1 MSVVRIG
8 LDIAKS
14 VFQLHGVDARGKAVL
29 TKKLSRSEV
38 LTYFANLPPWVG
50 IEACAGS
57 HYWARELIKLG
68 HDARL
73 MAAEFVIPYRM
84 SGKNDANDAVAI
96 CEAVGR
102 PKMRFVAVKSE
113 EAQAVL
119 GVHRARALTV
129 SERTALVNQ
138 VRGLLGEFGI
148 VTGTGIA
155 QARRLLGEIGAGARQ
170 LPALARETLGELHD
184 RLRDLDA
191 RILAY
196 DRKITHLASESEPAR
211 RLMKIEGVGPVT
223 ATAIVASVGN
233 ARVFDSGRQFAAW
246 LGLTPRQYS
255 SGGKTVLGPITK
267 RGDVVLRTLLIHG
280 TRAVLRLTAERA
292 DAKSRWVEALK
303 ARSCANV
310 AAVALAAKNARII
323 WAMLARGAGHRV
335 PGRLKRRRI

>member
-38 LTYFANLPPWVG
+38 LTYFANLPPCLVG

-138 VRGLLGEFGI
+138 VRGLLAEFGI

-196 DRKITHLASESEPAR
+196 DRKITYLASESEPAR

-233 ARVFDSGRQFAAW
+233 ARAFDSGRQFAAW

-267 RGDVVLRTLLIHG
+267 RGDVTLRTLLIHG
-280 TRAVLRLTAERA
+280 TRAVLRLTSERT
-292 DAKSRWVEALK
+292 DRKSRWVEALK

-310 AAVALAAKNARII
+310 AAVALAAKNAHII
-323 WAMLARGAGHRV
+323 WAMLTRGTEYRAA
-335 PGRLKRRRI
+335 

>member
-14 VFQLHGVDARGKAVL
+14 VFQLHGVDGRGKVVL
-29 TKKLSRSEV
+29 TRKLSRSEV
-38 LTYFANLPPWVG
+38 LPFFANLSPCQVG

-73 MAAEFVIPYRM
+73 IAAAFAIPYRM
-84 SGKNDANDAVAI
+84 SGKNDANDAAAI
-96 CEAVGR
+96 CEALGR
-102 PKMRFVAVKSE
+102 PHMRFVPVKSE

-119 GVHRARALTV
+119 TVHRARALTV
-129 SERTALVNQ
+129 AERTALVNQ

-148 VTGTGIA
+148 VTGTGVA
-155 QARRLLGEIGAGARQ
+155 QARRLLAEIGAGAKP
-170 LPALARETLGELHD
+170 LPSLARETLGELHD

-196 DRKITHLASESEPAR
+196 DRKIAQLANASEAAR

-223 ATAIVASVGN
+223 ATAFVASVGN
-233 ARVFDSGRQFAAW
+233 ARAFANGRQFAAW
-246 LGLTPRQYS
+246 LGLTPRQSS

-267 RGDVVLRTLLIHG
+267 RGDVGLRTLLIHG
-280 TRAVLRLTAERA
+280 TRAVLRLTAART

-323 WAMLARGAGHRV
+323 WAMLARGTEYRV
-335 PGRLKRRRI
+335 A

>member
-1 MSVVRIG
+1 MKVVRVG

-14 VFQLHGVDARGKAVL
+14 VFQVHGVDVHGKAAIRK
-29 TKKLSRSEV
+29 TLSRAQVIEF
-38 LTYFANLPPWVG
+38 FAQRDPCLIG

-73 MAAEFVIPYRM
+73 MAAQFVSPYRK
-84 SGKNDANDAVAI
+84 SGKNDMNDAEAM

-102 PKMRFVAVKSE
+102 PSMRFVPVKSE

-119 GVHRARALTV
+119 AVHRARALTV

-148 VTGTGIA
+148 VVAVGIA
-155 QARRLLGEIGAGARQ
+155 QARKLLAEVGAGGRQ
-170 LPALARETLGELHD
+170 LPILARETIGELHD
-184 RLRDLDA
+184 RLRALDT

-196 DRKITHLASESEPAR
+196 DRKIEALARQSEPAR
-211 RLMKIEGVGPVT
+211 RLMAIEGVGPVT
-223 ATAIVASVGN
+223 ASAIVASVGN
-233 ARVFDSGRQFAAW
+233 AQAFANGRQFAAW

-255 SGGKTVLGPITK
+255 SGGKTKLGSISK

-280 TRAVLRLTAERA
+280 TRSVLRLSAG
-292 DAKSRWVEALK
+292 KSDQKSVWAEALK

-310 AAVALAAKNARII
+310 AAVALAAKNARTI
-323 WAMLARGAGHRV
+323 WAMLVRGTEYRSAAA
-335 PGRLKRRRI
+335 PM

>member
-1 MSVVRIG
+1 MKAARIG

-14 VFQLHGVDARGKAVL
+14 VFQIHGVDAHGKAVL
-29 TKKLSRSEV
+29 KKTLARGEM
-38 LTYFANLPPWVG
+38 LAFFANLPACLIG

-73 MAAEFVIPYRM
+73 MAAQFVTPYRK
-84 SGKNDANDAVAI
+84 SGKNDANDAEAI

-102 PKMRFVAVKSE
+102 PHMRFVPVKSE

-119 GVHRARALTV
+119 TVHRARALTI

-148 VTGTGIA
+148 VAGAGIA
-155 QARRLLGEIGAGARQ
+155 QARKLLAAIGAGERE
-170 LPALARETLGELHD
+170 LPFLARETLGDLHD
-184 RLRDLDA
+184 RLRALDE

-196 DRKITHLASESEPAR
+196 DRKIDALAKESEPAR
-211 RLMKIEGVGPVT
+211 RLMAIEGIGPVT
-223 ATAIVASVGN
+223 ATALVASVGE
-233 ARVFDSGRQFAAW
+233 ARAFKSGREFAAW
-246 LGLTPRQYS
+246 LGLTPRQNS
-255 SGGKTVLGPITK
+255 SGGRTKLGAISK

-280 TRAVLRLTAERA
+280 TRSVLRLTAKRT
-292 DAKSRWVEALK
+292 DAKSRWAEALK
-303 ARSCANV
+303 ERACANV

-323 WAMLARGAGHRV
+323 WAMLSRGTEYRMAA
-335 PGRLKRRRI
+335 